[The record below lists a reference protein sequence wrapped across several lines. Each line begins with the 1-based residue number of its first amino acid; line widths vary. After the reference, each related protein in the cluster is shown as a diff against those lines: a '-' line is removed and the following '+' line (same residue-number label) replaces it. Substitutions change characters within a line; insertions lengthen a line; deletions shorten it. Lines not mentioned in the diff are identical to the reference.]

1 MYLVG
6 ALTPRLDFQSYKVY
20 GRVTMR
26 IGGVLVEG
34 PTQEVLVLPRGEQ
47 VLIIRAQAINLDEFD
62 ALCPEPKPPGKLT
75 KDGWIPDLDNESYRQ
90 VLATHN
96 EKRIAYLVVK
106 SLEPSEIEWEKV
118 QIDNPR
124 TWMEYINDF
133 KNAGL
138 TTIEINR
145 IVQCVMQANSL
156 DEAKLEQARKVFL
169 LGQAQAQKESSGHS
183 TVQVNMPSGEP
194 VKE

>member
-1 MYLVG
+1 M
-6 ALTPRLDFQSYKVY
+6 TCKDY
-20 GRVTMR
+20 GRAIMR
-26 IGGVLVEG
+26 IGGIIVAG

-47 VLIIRAQAINLDEFD
+47 ALIIRAQAINLDEFD

-75 KDGWIPDLDNESYRQ
+75 KDGWIPDTTNDNYRQ
-90 VLATHN
+90 IIDNHN

-106 SLEPSEIEWEKV
+106 SLEPSQIEWDTV

-124 TWMEYINDF
+124 TWTNYVQDF
-133 KNAGL
+133 KNAGI

-169 LGQAQAQKESSGHS
+169 LGQAQVQKESSGQNI
-183 TVQVNMPSGEP
+183 VPENMLSGEP
-194 VKE
+194 VNV

>member
-1 MYLVG
+1 
-6 ALTPRLDFQSYKVY
+6 
-20 GRVTMR
+20 MR
-26 IGGVLVEG
+26 IGGVLVAG

-47 VLIIRAQAINLDEFD
+47 VLVIRAQAINLDEFD

-75 KDGWIPDLDNESYRQ
+75 KDGWIPDLDNENYRQ
-90 VLATHN
+90 IIASHN

-106 SLEPSEIEWEKV
+106 SLEPSDIEWEKV
-118 QIDNPR
+118 QIGNPR
-124 TWMEYINDF
+124 TWVEYVNDF

-169 LGQAQAQKESSGHS
+169 LGQAQVQKESSGQNIAPES
-183 TVQVNMPSGEP
+183 TPSGEP
-194 VKE
+194 VNV

>member
-1 MYLVG
+1 
-6 ALTPRLDFQSYKVY
+6 
-20 GRVTMR
+20 MR

-34 PTQEVLVLPRGEQ
+34 PAQEFLILPRGEQ
-47 VLIIRAQAINLDEFD
+47 VLVIRAQAVNLDEFD
-62 ALCPEPKPPGKLT
+62 VLCPEPKPPGKLT

-90 VLATHN
+90 IITNHN

-106 SLEPSEIEWEKV
+106 SLEPSDIEWEKV
-118 QIDNPR
+118 KIENPS
-124 TWMEYINDF
+124 TWVGYVQDF
-133 KNAGL
+133 KAAGL

-169 LGQAQAQKESSGHS
+169 LGQAQALVVSSGQN
-183 TVQVNMPSGEP
+183 TVPANTSSGEP
-194 VKE
+194 AKEQE